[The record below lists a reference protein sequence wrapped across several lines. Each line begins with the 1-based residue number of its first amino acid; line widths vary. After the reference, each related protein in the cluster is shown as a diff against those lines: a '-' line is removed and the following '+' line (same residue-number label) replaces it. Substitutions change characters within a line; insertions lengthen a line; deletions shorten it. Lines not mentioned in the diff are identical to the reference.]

1 VKKIT
6 LSRVRKAL
14 KHRVRKI
21 LNNSKPAASQS
32 FSSPTALRLHAITTQ
47 AVGNNFAYTIALPKN
62 FQISN
67 PNLQIGNLQQFSI
80 KLESSN
86 LHISASFSQP
96 MNEGYFAWAV
106 ARMISPSLVQLLPVS
121 PDFKTQSLE
130 SAAGKRLALGPIAST
145 DAAEMELTHIQ
156 AIASVPG
163 QFDIALFNP
172 IGLKLKKAL
181 ETPRIAQVEL
191 DTEFRL
197 NGAVRKVDEFLI
209 AELRGYAGGQV
220 ALKNPALAHLV
231 TGLAATGLVLE
242 VHGDL
247 HVLHPKLQEILA
259 SPLPQLPNEPSGVL
273 AWFLRSE
280 TQRRIALL
288 HHSGV
293 WANGDFPTVDILLVT
308 NRAQMLPTALSQIA
322 EQTYANFRIRV
333 GAHNLSGAELDE
345 AVATAVQNFGD
356 RIEIVEFPAD
366 ATLGEIY
373 GELTR
378 DSQAEFIA
386 KFDDDDFYGP
396 NHLLDAIISLQYSG
410 AGLFGRTP
418 NLTWLETSRELLLR
432 PFGDEETYN
441 KYIIGPTM
449 VIRRSA
455 LLAVG
460 GWRPTPWA
468 VDKALIDRFQQL
480 GGGIYRAGAFGWIY
494 VRHDQGHTWLRD
506 ESHFR
511 NQAEHVWNGTEA
523 LELKT
528 KVLGLE
534 TI

>member
-1 VKKIT
+1 MKKLT

-21 LNNSKPAASQS
+21 LDNSKPVASQK

-47 AVGNNFAYTIALPKN
+47 VTGSNFNYIIALPKN

-67 PNLQIGNLQQFSI
+67 PNLQIGNLQQFSL

-86 LHISASFSQP
+86 LQISASFTQP

-106 ARMISPSLVQLLPVS
+106 ARMISPSLIQLLPVS
-121 PDFKTQSLE
+121 PDFKAATLE

-145 DAAEMELTHIQ
+145 DAAEMEISHIQ
-156 AIASVPG
+156 EIALVPG

-181 ETPRIAQVEL
+181 ETTRIAQIEL
-191 DTEFRL
+191 DTELRL
-197 NGAVRKVDEFLI
+197 NGVVREVDEFLI
-209 AELRGYAGGQV
+209 AELRGYVGAKV
-220 ALKNPALAHLV
+220 ALKNSILTHLL

-247 HVLHPKLQEILA
+247 HVLHPELQEIVT
-259 SPLPQLPNEPSGVL
+259 SPLPQLPNKPSEVL
-273 AWFLRSE
+273 TWLLRSE
-280 TQRRIALL
+280 SQRRVALL
-288 HHSGV
+288 HHSGLWTHGV
-293 WANGDFPTVDILLVT
+293 FPTVDILLVT
-308 NRAQMLPTALSQIA
+308 NRAQMLPTALAQIST
-322 EQTYANFRIRV
+322 QTYSNFRIKV

-345 AVATAVQNFGD
+345 AVADAVQQFGD
-356 RIEIVEFPAD
+356 RIEIFEFPAD

-378 DSQAEFIA
+378 NSQAEFIA

-418 NLTWLETSRELLLR
+418 NLTWLETSGELLLR
-432 PFGDEETYN
+432 PFGDEETFN

-523 LELKT
+523 LELKAG
-528 KVLGLE
+528 VLGLK